1 MTKIY
6 PFPAEGKIKK
16 AAMLSSVMNRFYNFE
31 NLMFI

>member
-6 PFPAEGKIKK
+6 PFPAEGKVKK
-16 AAMLSSVMNRFYNFE
+16 AAMLSVMNRFYNFE